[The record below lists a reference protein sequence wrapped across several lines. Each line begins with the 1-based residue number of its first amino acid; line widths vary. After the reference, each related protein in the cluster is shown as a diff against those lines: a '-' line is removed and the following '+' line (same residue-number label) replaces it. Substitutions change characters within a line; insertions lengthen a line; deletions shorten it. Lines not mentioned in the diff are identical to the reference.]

1 MNLIGQIVLNKYAC
15 GSHNCETL
23 FDYAAKSLQAKKIED
38 EMSAADFWDD
48 QEKAQSTVGKLK
60 SLKTLLK
67 PFDEIAAELD
77 DLTLI
82 FELDDEELCGEVP
95 EKLRQLETQLEALA
109 IQALLSGPYDANPA
123 IVTIN
128 ARDGGTDANDW
139 AEMLFRMYSLWA
151 KNNGYDIEL
160 LDWQE
165 NEEAGINSCGFVVRG
180 PMAYGYLRS
189 EAGMHRL
196 VRISPFNS
204 EAKRMTSFAAVDVS
218 PEIDDSIHIDIRD
231 EDVREDTM
239 RASGAGGQHVNKTSS
254 AIRLTHLPTNTVV
267 YCQMERSQHKNRAMA
282 WKMLRAR
289 LIRAEEEKRELAM
302 AEKYKNMAKV
312 GFGSQIRNYFLHP
325 DQRVKDSRTGYQIN
339 NFNQVLNGDIQNFL
353 DAFLR
358 WKMKED

>member
-1 MNLIGQIVLNKYAC
+1 
-15 GSHNCETL
+15 
-23 FDYAAKSLQAKKIED
+23 
-38 EMSAADFWDD
+38 MSEPGFWDD
-48 QEKAQSTVGKLK
+48 QEKAQVVVGKLR
-60 SLKTLLK
+60 SLKAITK
-67 PFDEIAAELD
+67 PFDEMSAELADVELMIELD
-77 DLTLI
+77 DA
-82 FELDDEELCGEVP
+82 ELSAEIP
-95 EKLRQLETQLEALA
+95 AKLQHLENQLEETETK
-109 IQALLSGPYDANPA
+109 ALLNGPYDGNAA

-139 AEMLFRMYSLWA
+139 AAMLFRMYSLWA
-151 KNNGYDIEL
+151 KANGYDLEL
-160 LDWQE
+160 VDWQE

-180 PMAYGYLRS
+180 AMAYGYLRGES
-189 EAGMHRL
+189 GMHRL

-204 EAKRMTSFAAVDVS
+204 EGKRQTSFAAVDVT
-218 PEIDDSIHIDIRD
+218 PEIDDSINIEIRD

-254 AIRLTHLPTNTVV
+254 AIRLTHIPTNTVV

-289 LIRAEEEKRELAM
+289 MIRAEEEKRELAM

-325 DQRVKDSRTGYQIN
+325 DQRVKDARTGFQMGS
-339 NFNQVLNGDIQNFL
+339 FHQVLDGNIQGFL

-358 WKMKED
+358 WRVKED

>member
-1 MNLIGQIVLNKYAC
+1 
-15 GSHNCETL
+15 
-23 FDYAAKSLQAKKIED
+23 
-38 EMSAADFWDD
+38 MSEPGFWDD
-48 QEKAQSTVGKLK
+48 QEKAQVVVGKLR
-60 SLKTLLK
+60 SLKAITK
-67 PFDEIAAELD
+67 PFDEMSAELADVELMIELD
-77 DLTLI
+77 DA
-82 FELDDEELCGEVP
+82 ELSAEIP
-95 EKLRQLETQLEALA
+95 AKLQHLENQLEETETK
-109 IQALLSGPYDANPA
+109 ALLNGPYDGNAA

-139 AEMLFRMYSLWA
+139 AAMLFRMYSLWA
-151 KNNGYDIEL
+151 KANGYDLEL
-160 LDWQE
+160 VDWQE

-180 PMAYGYLRS
+180 AMAYGYLRGES
-189 EAGMHRL
+189 GMHRL

-204 EAKRMTSFAAVDVS
+204 EGKRQTSFAAVDVT
-218 PEIDDSIHIDIRD
+218 PEIDDSINIEIRD

-254 AIRLTHLPTNTVV
+254 AIRLTHIPTNTVV

-289 LIRAEEEKRELAM
+289 MIRAEEEKRELAM

-325 DQRVKDSRTGYQIN
+325 DQRVKDARTGFQMGS
-339 NFNQVLNGDIQNFL
+339 FHQVLDGNIQGFL

-358 WKMKED
+358 WRVKEE